1 MAWPCQGWSCSTSW
15 EMLSLDPVIL
25 EKLGGQDRP
34 GVAGE
39 GRVKPWLLA
48 VRVSRLCPSCSRG
61 MEGGVPGCAE

>member
-1 MAWPCQGWSCSTSW
+1 
-15 EMLSLDPVIL
+15 MLSLDPVIF

-48 VRVSRLCPSCSRG
+48 VRVSHPCPSCSRG
-61 MEGGVPGCAE
+61 MEGRVPGCAE